1 MGIGNFS
8 DRELKII
15 ELRTQ
20 GVKTPQ
26 IAKTFG
32 IPKNTAYEALW
43 KIYRKV
49 GVDDVV
55 LLTRWAIKWG
65 LDEPLEPE
73 RPRMRRSSSRRSMR
87 RRYNWDASAGLGDGE

>member
-26 IAKTFG
+26 IAKTLG

-49 GVDDVV
+49 GTGFD
-55 LLTRWAIKWG
+55 RAARR
-65 LDEPLEPE
+65 E
-73 RPRMRRSSSRRSMR
+73 RAWYP
-87 RRYNWDASAGLGDGE
+87 WP